1 MSWCRIGGNF
11 MKRDMTSGNIT
22 ISLLCFI
29 IPLTLGNILQQL
41 YNVVDTY
48 IVGRYVGSLALS
60 AVGSVGNLIFIFN
73 AIVLGLKAGIAV
85 ICSESYGRR
94 DENDFN
100 ISRRVGLLLIIGA
113 GTICTV
119 IGLFGA
125 KGMMRMINVPNEI
138 FNQSYTYFRL
148 LFIGYPFVFLFNYAI
163 AIAQSRGNSN
173 ITFAAL
179 LASTIC
185 NIGLDL
191 LLICH
196 FRLGVAGA
204 AIATV
209 ISQFLSMVIVAA
221 YLRYRVPKN
230 NIQWKAKVAKQKCS
244 EILQVSLP
252 SVSQQGILSL
262 GVISITALINKCGTA
277 MIAGVAI
284 GGKIDGIISLPIITI
299 AEALA
304 VFTAQNIGAGKSE
317 RVEIGLKS
325 AIKMCGALAVI
336 LLMLVYFKG
345 RSLITLFLDTYDEA
359 IVSEG
364 MNYMMSIFVM
374 LIFMIFFRCYIGVFT
389 GKKEMRYVLLAFT
402 LNIISRVSF
411 AYLTFEN
418 LGKWAVYIA
427 NPLSVLVGAITI
439 MTIYRFQKNSEFLT
453 VNTVLNID

>member
-1 MSWCRIGGNF
+1 

-22 ISLLCFI
+22 ISLLYFI

-41 YNVVDTY
+41 YNIVDTY

-85 ICSESYGRR
+85 ICSESFGRR

-100 ISRRVGLLLIIGA
+100 ISRRVGLFLILGA
-113 GTICTV
+113 GTVCTV
-119 IGLFGA
+119 VGLFGA
-125 KGMMRMINVPNEI
+125 KVLMTMINVPDEI
-138 FNQSYTYFRL
+138 FNDSYTYFRL
-148 LFIGYPFVFLFNYAI
+148 LFMGYPFVFIFNYAI

-173 ITFAAL
+173 ITFTAL
-179 LASTIC
+179 LISTIC
-185 NIGLDL
+185 NIALDL
-191 LLICH
+191 LLICY

-209 ISQFLSMVIVAA
+209 ISQLISMAIVVA
-221 YLRYRVPKN
+221 YLRLQIPKKS
-230 NIQWKAKVAKQKCS
+230 IQWKMDVAKHKCM

-252 SVSQQGILSL
+252 SILQQGILSL

-284 GGKIDGIISLPIITI
+284 GGKIDGIFSLPIITI
-299 AEALA
+299 AESLA
-304 VFTAQNIGAGKSE
+304 VFTAQNMGAGKPE
-317 RVEIGLKS
+317 RVEIGLKT
-325 AIKMCGALAVI
+325 AIKLSGAMAA
-336 LLMLVYFKG
+336 LLSMVVYFKG
-345 RSLITLFLDTYDEA
+345 RSLIALFLDAYDEA

-364 MNYMMSIFVM
+364 MNYMVSILVM
-374 LIFMIFFRCYIGVFT
+374 LVFMIFFRCYIGVFT

-411 AYLTFEN
+411 AYLTFESI
-418 LGKWAVYIA
+418 GKWAVYIA
-427 NPLSVLVGAITI
+427 NPLSVLVGAVTI
-439 MTIYRFQKNSEFLT
+439 MSVYKFQKSSDGLT
-453 VNTVLNID
+453 MHALLNMD